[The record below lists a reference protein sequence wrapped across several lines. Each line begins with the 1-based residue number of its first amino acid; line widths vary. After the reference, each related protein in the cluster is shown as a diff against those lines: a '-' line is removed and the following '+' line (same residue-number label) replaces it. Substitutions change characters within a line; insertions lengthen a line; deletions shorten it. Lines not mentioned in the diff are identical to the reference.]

1 MGFLELFSVA
11 SFPVIKILIVTAI
24 GLLLALDNI
33 NLLGK
38 DARNQTNHLV
48 HYVFNPALIGGNL
61 AETVTSENVVL
72 LWFMPVNILVTFLL
86 GSVLGWI
93 LIKLTRPPKTIEG
106 LIVGVCSAGNLGN
119 LPIIIIPA
127 ICKDKGSPFGDPDV
141 CYQYGMA
148 YASLSM
154 AIGAIFIWTYV
165 YNIMRIS
172 SSKVQKEGNKSS
184 ESITLEA
191 SRDVSESFI
200 EEESE
205 AINAVKGNVDDSYIL
220 LISKS
225 ESEQKMKG
233 HILDKMKHQCG
244 MILSNPN
251 FRGIFSPAT
260 LGAIV
265 GFIVGV
271 VPKLRSLMIGSNA
284 PLHVIE
290 DSTSM
295 LGEAAIPTIT
305 LIMGANLLKGLKG
318 ASTPF
323 WTIIGIIAV
332 RYILLPMFGIL
343 IVKGATQLGLV
354 QVDPLYQFI
363 LLLQYALPPAMGI
376 GTIAQLFGAGES
388 ECSIIMLWTYALA
401 SIAVTLWST
410 YFMWLVACGL
420 WLDYSIHYLFI
431 Y

>member
-11 SFPVIKILIVTAI
+11 SFPVIKVLLVTGI

-48 HYVFNPALIGGNL
+48 HYVFNPGLIGGNL
-61 AETVTSENVVL
+61 AQTITLDNVVS

-86 GSVLGWI
+86 GSALGWI
-93 LIKLTRPPKTIEG
+93 IIKLTKPPRHIEG

-141 CYQYGMA
+141 CYQFGMA

-154 AIGAIFIWTYV
+154 AIGAVFIWTYV

-172 SSKVQKEGNKSS
+172 SRNVHKECNKSS
-184 ESITLEA
+184 DSITLED
-191 SRDVSESFI
+191 SRDVSQSII
-200 EEESE
+200 EEGSE
-205 AINAVKGNVDDSYIL
+205 NYISPTKGNVDDAYTL
-220 LISKS
+220 LLSKN
-225 ESEQKMKG
+225 ESEQKIKVPVF
-233 HILDKMKHQCG
+233 DKIKHKFG
-244 MILSNPN
+244 MILGNPN

-271 VPKLRSLMIGSNA
+271 VPWLRRLMIGSNA

-290 DSTSM
+290 DSASM
-295 LGEAAIPTIT
+295 LGDAAIPTIT
-305 LIMGANLLKGLKG
+305 LIMGANLLRGLKG

-332 RYILLPMFGIL
+332 RYILLPIFGVL
-343 IVKGATQLGLV
+343 IIKGATHLGLV
-354 QVDPLYQFI
+354 QIDPLYQFV
-363 LLLQYALPPAMGI
+363 LLLQYALPPAMNI

-388 ECSIIMLWTYALA
+388 ECSVMMLWTYALA

-410 YFMWLVACGL
+410 YFMWLV
-420 WLDYSIHYLFI
+420 S
-431 Y
+431 

>member
-11 SFPVIKILIVTAI
+11 SFPVIKVLLVTGI

-48 HYVFNPALIGGNL
+48 HYVFNPGLIGGNL
-61 AETVTSENVVL
+61 AQTITLDNVVS

-86 GSVLGWI
+86 GSALGWI
-93 LIKLTRPPKTIEG
+93 IIKLTKPPRHIEG

-141 CYQYGMA
+141 CYQFGMA

-154 AIGAIFIWTYV
+154 AIGAVFIWTYV

-172 SSKVQKEGNKSS
+172 SRNVHKECNKSS
-184 ESITLEA
+184 DSITLED
-191 SRDVSESFI
+191 SRDVSQSII
-200 EEESE
+200 EEGSE
-205 AINAVKGNVDDSYIL
+205 NYTSPTKGNVDDAYTL
-220 LISKS
+220 LLSKN
-225 ESEQKMKG
+225 ESEQKIKVPVF
-233 HILDKMKHQCG
+233 DKIKHKFG
-244 MILSNPN
+244 MILGNPN

-271 VPKLRSLMIGSNA
+271 VPWLRRLMIGSNA

-290 DSTSM
+290 DSASM
-295 LGEAAIPTIT
+295 LGDAAIPTIT
-305 LIMGANLLKGLKG
+305 LIMGANLLRGLKG

-323 WTIIGIIAV
+323 WTIIGIIVV
-332 RYILLPMFGIL
+332 RYILLPIFGVL
-343 IVKGATQLGLV
+343 IIKGATHLGLV
-354 QVDPLYQFI
+354 QIDPLYQFV
-363 LLLQYALPPAMGI
+363 LLLQYALPPAMNI

-388 ECSIIMLWTYALA
+388 ECSVMMLWTYALA

-410 YFMWLVACGL
+410 YFMWLV
-420 WLDYSIHYLFI
+420 S
-431 Y
+431 

>member
-11 SFPVIKILIVTAI
+11 SFPVIKVLLVTGI

-48 HYVFNPALIGGNL
+48 HYVFNPGLIGGNL
-61 AETVTSENVVL
+61 AQTITLDNVVS

-86 GSVLGWI
+86 GSALGWI
-93 LIKLTRPPKTIEG
+93 IIKLTKPPRHIEG

-141 CYQYGMA
+141 CYQFGMA

-154 AIGAIFIWTYV
+154 AIGAVFIWTYV

-172 SSKVQKEGNKSS
+172 SRNVHKECNKSS
-184 ESITLEA
+184 DSITLED
-191 SRDVSESFI
+191 SRDVSQSII
-200 EEESE
+200 EEGSE
-205 AINAVKGNVDDSYIL
+205 NYTSPTKGNVDDAYTL
-220 LISKS
+220 LLSKN
-225 ESEQKMKG
+225 ESEQKIKVPVF
-233 HILDKMKHQCG
+233 DKIKHKFG
-244 MILSNPN
+244 MILGNPN

-271 VPKLRSLMIGSNA
+271 VPWLRRLMIGSNA

-290 DSTSM
+290 DSASM
-295 LGEAAIPTIT
+295 LGY
-305 LIMGANLLKGLKG
+305 MHLKFSSLR
-318 ASTPF
+318 F
-323 WTIIGIIAV
+323 LNHI
-332 RYILLPMFGIL
+332 RLHYILLLHAVM
-343 IVKGATQLGLV
+343 
-354 QVDPLYQFI
+354 
-363 LLLQYALPPAMGI
+363 LPF
-376 GTIAQLFGAGES
+376 QQ
-388 ECSIIMLWTYALA
+388 
-401 SIAVTLWST
+401 
-410 YFMWLVACGL
+410 
-420 WLDYSIHYLFI
+420 
-431 Y
+431 

>member
-1 MGFLELFSVA
+1 MIMGFLELFSVA
-11 SFPVIKILIVTAI
+11 SFPVIKVLLVTGI

-48 HYVFNPALIGGNL
+48 HYVFNPGLIGGNL
-61 AETVTSENVVL
+61 AQTITLDNVVS

-86 GSVLGWI
+86 GSALGWI
-93 LIKLTRPPKTIEG
+93 IIKLTKPPRHIEG

-154 AIGAIFIWTYV
+154 AIGAVFIWTYV

-172 SSKVQKEGNKSS
+172 SRNVHKEGNKSS
-184 ESITLEA
+184 DPITLEA
-191 SRDVSESFI
+191 SGDVSESLI
-200 EEESE
+200 EEDSE
-205 AINAVKGNVDDSYIL
+205 NISPTKGNVDDAYRL
-220 LISKS
+220 LLS
-225 ESEQKMKG
+225 ENESQQK
-233 HILDKMKHQCG
+233 IQVLDKIKHKCG
-244 MILSNPN
+244 MILGNPN

-271 VPKLRSLMIGSNA
+271 VPWLRRLMIGSNA

-290 DSTSM
+290 DSASM
-295 LGEAAIPTIT
+295 LGDAAIPTIT

-332 RYILLPMFGIL
+332 RYIMLPIFGVL
-343 IVKGATQLGLV
+343 IIKGATHLGLV
-354 QVDPLYQFI
+354 QIDPLYQFV
-363 LLLQYALPPAMGI
+363 LLLQYALPPAMNI

-388 ECSIIMLWTYALA
+388 ECSVMMLWTYALA

-410 YFMWLVACGL
+410 YFMWLV
-420 WLDYSIHYLFI
+420 S
-431 Y
+431 

>member
-11 SFPVIKILIVTAI
+11 SFPVIKVLLVTGI

-38 DARNQTNHLV
+38 DARSQTNHLV
-48 HYVFNPALIGGNL
+48 HYVFNPGLIGGNL
-61 AETVTSENVVL
+61 AQTITLDNVVS

-86 GSVLGWI
+86 GSALGWI
-93 LIKLTRPPKTIEG
+93 IIKLTKPPRHIEG

-127 ICKDKGSPFGDPDV
+127 IRKDKGSPFGDPDV
-141 CYQYGMA
+141 CYQFGMA

-154 AIGAIFIWTYV
+154 AIGAVFIWTYV

-172 SSKVQKEGNKSS
+172 SRNVHKECNKSS
-184 ESITLEA
+184 DSITLED
-191 SRDVSESFI
+191 SRDVSQSII
-200 EEESE
+200 EEGSE
-205 AINAVKGNVDDSYIL
+205 NYTSPTKGNVDDAYTL
-220 LISKS
+220 LLSKN
-225 ESEQKMKG
+225 ESEQKIKVPVF
-233 HILDKMKHQCG
+233 DKIKHKFG
-244 MILSNPN
+244 MILGNPN

-271 VPKLRSLMIGSNA
+271 VPWLRRLMIGSNA

-290 DSTSM
+290 DSASM
-295 LGEAAIPTIT
+295 LGDAAIPTIT
-305 LIMGANLLKGLKG
+305 LIMGANLLRGLKG

-323 WTIIGIIAV
+323 WTIIGIIVV
-332 RYILLPMFGIL
+332 RYILLPIFGVL
-343 IVKGATQLGLV
+343 IIKGATHLGLV
-354 QVDPLYQFI
+354 QIDPLYQFV
-363 LLLQYALPPAMGI
+363 LLLQYALPPAMNI

-388 ECSIIMLWTYALA
+388 ECSVMMLWTYALA

-410 YFMWLVACGL
+410 YFMWLV
-420 WLDYSIHYLFI
+420 S
-431 Y
+431 

>member
-11 SFPVIKILIVTAI
+11 SFPVIKVLLLTTI

-48 HYVFNPALIGGNL
+48 HYVFNPAMVGGNL
-61 AETVTSENVVL
+61 AETITYENVVL

-86 GSVLGWI
+86 GSALGWI
-93 LIKLTRPPKTIEG
+93 TIKLTRPPKNIEG

-127 ICKDKGSPFGDPDV
+127 ICQDKGSPFGDPDV

-172 SSKVQKEGNKSS
+172 SSNVQKEGNESS
-184 ESITLEA
+184 DSVTLATSE
-191 SRDVSESFI
+191 DVSESPI
-200 EEESE
+200 EGCSE
-205 AINAVKGNVDDSYIL
+205 NINSAYRL
-220 LISKS
+220 LLSKN
-225 ESEQKMKG
+225 ESEQEVKVR
-233 HILDKMKHQCG
+233 IFDKIMHKCG
-244 MILSNPN
+244 MILDNPN
-251 FRGIFSPAT
+251 FRGVFSPAT

-271 VPKLRSLMIGSNA
+271 VPQLHSLMIGSNA

-290 DSTSM
+290 DSASM
-295 LGEAAIPTIT
+295 LGDAAIPTTT

-332 RYILLPMFGIL
+332 RYIMLPIFGVV
-343 IVKGATQLGLV
+343 IVKGATHLGLV

-363 LLLQYALPPAMGI
+363 LLLQYALPPAMAI

-388 ECSIIMLWTYALA
+388 ECSMIMLWTYALA

-410 YFMWLVACGL
+410 FFMWLV
-420 WLDYSIHYLFI
+420 S
-431 Y
+431 

>member
-1 MGFLELFSVA
+1 M
-11 SFPVIKILIVTAI
+11 I
-24 GLLLALDNI
+24 
-33 NLLGK
+33 
-38 DARNQTNHLV
+38 R
-48 HYVFNPALIGGNL
+48 
-61 AETVTSENVVL
+61 
-72 LWFMPVNILVTFLL
+72 WFMPVNILVTFLL

-93 LIKLTRPPKTIEG
+93 IIKITRPPKNIEG

-141 CYQYGMA
+141 CYQDGIS

-154 AIGAIFIWTYV
+154 ALGAIFIWTYV

-172 SSKVQKEGNKSS
+172 SSKVYIEGNKSS
-184 ESITLEA
+184 DTITLEA
-191 SRDVSESFI
+191 SGDDVSESFI
-200 EEESE
+200 EEGSE
-205 AINAVKGNVDDSYIL
+205 TITQVKGNVDDDAYIL
-220 LISKS
+220 LLSKNQ
-225 ESEQKMKG
+225 SEQKVKVPML
-233 HILDKMKHQCG
+233 HKMKHQCG
-244 MILSNPN
+244 MVLSNPN

-265 GFIVGV
+265 GFIIGV
-271 VPKLRSLMIGSNA
+271 VPQLRSLMIGSNA

-295 LGEAAIPTIT
+295 LGDAAIPTIT

-323 WTIIGIIAV
+323 WTIIGIIGV
-332 RYILLPMFGIL
+332 RYILLPIFGIL

-354 QVDPLYQFI
+354 PVDPLYQFI
-363 LLLQYALPPAMGI
+363 LLLQYALPPAMSI

-388 ECSIIMLWTYALA
+388 ECSVIMLWTYALA

-410 YFMWLVACGL
+410 YFMWLV
-420 WLDYSIHYLFI
+420 S
-431 Y
+431 

>member
-1 MGFLELFSVA
+1 MGFLELFTVA
-11 SFPVIKILIVTAI
+11 SFPVIKVLIVTAI
-24 GLLLALDNI
+24 GLFLALDNI

-48 HYVFNPALIGGNL
+48 HYVFNPALIGGSL
-61 AETVTSENVVL
+61 AETVTFENVVL
-72 LWFMPVNILVTFLL
+72 LWFMPVNILITFLL
-86 GSVLGWI
+86 GSALGWI
-93 LIKLTRPPKTIEG
+93 LIILTRPPKNIEG

-184 ESITLEA
+184 DSITFEA
-191 SRDVSESFI
+191 SRDVSESFT
-200 EEESE
+200 EEGSSDT
-205 AINAVKGNVDDSYIL
+205 INAVKGNVDDSYIL
-220 LISKS
+220 LLSKN
-225 ESEQKMKG
+225 ESEQKIKG
-233 HILDKMKHQCG
+233 HILYKMKYQCG
-244 MILSNPN
+244 MIFSNPN

-265 GFIVGV
+265 GFTIGV
-271 VPKLRSLMIGSNA
+271 VPKLNGLMIGSNA

-290 DSTSM
+290 DSASM
-295 LGEAAIPTIT
+295 LGDAAVPTIT

-323 WTIIGIIAV
+323 WTIIGIIVV
-332 RYILLPMFGIL
+332 RYILLPIFGIL
-343 IVKGATQLGLV
+343 IVKGATHLGLV

-363 LLLQYALPPAMGI
+363 LLLQYALPPAMSI

-410 YFMWLVACGL
+410 YFMLLVA
-420 WLDYSIHYLFI
+420 
-431 Y
+431 

>member
-11 SFPVIKILIVTAI
+11 SFPVIKVLLVTGI

-48 HYVFNPALIGGNL
+48 HYVFNPGLIGGNL
-61 AETVTSENVVL
+61 AQTITLDNVVS

-86 GSVLGWI
+86 GSALGWI
-93 LIKLTRPPKTIEG
+93 IIKLTKPPRHIEG

-154 AIGAIFIWTYV
+154 AIGAVFIWTYV

-172 SSKVQKEGNKSS
+172 SNKVHKEGNKSS
-184 ESITLEA
+184 DSITLEA
-191 SRDVSESFI
+191 SGDVSESII
-200 EEESE
+200 EEGSE
-205 AINAVKGNVDDSYIL
+205 NISPTKGNVDDAYIL
-220 LISKS
+220 LLSKN
-225 ESEQKMKG
+225 ESEQKTKVPVF
-233 HILDKMKHQCG
+233 DKIKHKCG
-244 MILSNPN
+244 MILGNPN

-271 VPKLRSLMIGSNA
+271 VPWLRRLMIGSNA

-290 DSTSM
+290 DSASM
-295 LGEAAIPTIT
+295 LGDAAIPTIT
-305 LIMGANLLKGLKG
+305 LIMGANLLRGLKG
-318 ASTPF
+318 ASTPL
-323 WTIIGIIAV
+323 WTIIGIISV
-332 RYILLPMFGIL
+332 RYILLPIFGVL
-343 IVKGATQLGLV
+343 IIKGATHLGLV
-354 QVDPLYQFI
+354 QIDPLYQFV
-363 LLLQYALPPAMGI
+363 LLLQYALPPAMNI

-388 ECSIIMLWTYALA
+388 ECSVIMLWTYALA

-410 YFMWLVACGL
+410 YFMWLV
-420 WLDYSIHYLFI
+420 S
-431 Y
+431 

>member
-93 LIKLTRPPKTIEG
+93 LIKLTRPPKNIEG

-200 EEESE
+200 EEESD

-244 MILSNPN
+244 LILSNPN

-410 YFMWLVACGL
+410 YFMWLVA
-420 WLDYSIHYLFI
+420 
-431 Y
+431 

>member
-11 SFPVIKILIVTAI
+11 SFPVIKVLIVTAI

-48 HYVFNPALIGGNL
+48 HYVFNPALIGGSL
-61 AETVTSENVVL
+61 AETVTFENVVL

-93 LIKLTRPPKTIEG
+93 LIKLTRPPKNIEG

-127 ICKDKGSPFGDPDV
+127 ICKDKGSPFGDPD
-141 CYQYGMA
+141 
-148 YASLSM
+148 
-154 AIGAIFIWTYV
+154 IGAIFIWTYV

-184 ESITLEA
+184 DSITLEA
-191 SRDVSESFI
+191 SRDVLESFT
-200 EEESE
+200 EEESDT
-205 AINAVKGNVDDSYIL
+205 INAVKGNVDDSYIL
-220 LISKS
+220 LPSMND
-225 ESEQKMKG
+225 SEQKMKG
-233 HILDKMKHQCG
+233 HILDKMKYQCG
-244 MILSNPN
+244 MILTNPN

-265 GFIVGV
+265 GFTIGV
-271 VPKLRSLMIGSNA
+271 VPKLNSLMIGSNA

-290 DSTSM
+290 DSASM
-295 LGEAAIPTIT
+295 LGDAAVPTIT

-332 RYILLPMFGIL
+332 RYILLPIFGIL
-343 IVKGATQLGLV
+343 IVNGATQLGLV

-363 LLLQYALPPAMGI
+363 LLLQYALPPAMSI

-410 YFMWLVACGL
+410 YFMLLVA
-420 WLDYSIHYLFI
+420 
-431 Y
+431 

>member
-11 SFPVIKILIVTAI
+11 SFPVIKVLLLTAI

-38 DARNQTNHLV
+38 DARNQTNHLI
-48 HYVFNPALIGGNL
+48 HYVFNPALVGGNL
-61 AETVTSENVVL
+61 AETITYENVVS

-86 GSVLGWI
+86 GSALGWI
-93 LIKLTRPPKTIEG
+93 VIKLTRPPENIEG

-119 LPIIIIPA
+119 LPIIIVPA
-127 ICKDKGSPFGDPDV
+127 LCQDKGSPFGDPDV
-141 CYQYGMA
+141 CYKYGMA

-184 ESITLEA
+184 DSITLA
-191 SRDVSESFI
+191 NSGDLSESLI
-200 EEESE
+200 EGCSE
-205 AINAVKGNVDDSYIL
+205 NTNSAKDNVDDEYRL
-220 LISKS
+220 LLSKN
-225 ESEQKMKG
+225 ESEQKV
-233 HILDKMKHQCG
+233 HILDKIKHKCG
-244 MILSNPN
+244 MILGNPN

-265 GFIVGV
+265 GFTIGV
-271 VPKLRSLMIGSNA
+271 VPKLHSLMIGSNA

-290 DSTSM
+290 DSASM
-295 LGEAAIPTIT
+295 LGDAAIPTIT

-332 RYILLPMFGIL
+332 RYLMLPILGVV
-343 IVKGATQLGLV
+343 IVKGATHLGLV

-363 LLLQYALPPAMGI
+363 LLLQYALPPAMNI

-388 ECSIIMLWTYALA
+388 ECSVIMLWTYALA

-410 YFMWLVACGL
+410 YFMWLV
-420 WLDYSIHYLFI
+420 S
-431 Y
+431 

>member
-11 SFPVIKILIVTAI
+11 SFPVIKVLLVTGI

-48 HYVFNPALIGGNL
+48 HYVFNPGLIGGNL
-61 AETVTSENVVL
+61 AQTITLDNVVS

-86 GSVLGWI
+86 GSALGWI
-93 LIKLTRPPKTIEG
+93 IIKLTKPPRHIEG

-141 CYQYGMA
+141 CYQFGMA

-154 AIGAIFIWTYV
+154 AIGAVFIWTYV

-172 SSKVQKEGNKSS
+172 SRNVHKECNKSS
-184 ESITLEA
+184 DSITLED
-191 SRDVSESFI
+191 SRDVSQSII
-200 EEESE
+200 EEGSE
-205 AINAVKGNVDDSYIL
+205 NYTSPTKGNVDDAYTL
-220 LISKS
+220 LLSKN
-225 ESEQKMKG
+225 ESEQKIKVPVF
-233 HILDKMKHQCG
+233 DKIKHKFG
-244 MILSNPN
+244 MILGNPN

-271 VPKLRSLMIGSNA
+271 VPWLRRLMIGSNA

-290 DSTSM
+290 DSASM
-295 LGEAAIPTIT
+295 LGDAAIPTIT
-305 LIMGANLLKGLKG
+305 LIMGANLLRGLKG

-323 WTIIGIIAV
+323 WTIIGIIVV
-332 RYILLPMFGIL
+332 RYILLPIFGVL
-343 IVKGATQLGLV
+343 IIKGATHLGLV
-354 QVDPLYQFI
+354 QIDPLYQFV
-363 LLLQYALPPAMGI
+363 LLLQYALPPAMNI
-376 GTIAQLFGAGES
+376 GNT
-388 ECSIIMLWTYALA
+388 
-401 SIAVTLWST
+401 
-410 YFMWLVACGL
+410 
-420 WLDYSIHYLFI
+420 
-431 Y
+431 